1 MVADG
6 VAPKITQT
14 EEGATYDAMMK
25 KDTAQVPL
33 TGSAQDIHNF
43 IRGCEHHPG
52 AWVTV
57 NGEVRL
63 FYMKISRKHCK
74 ID

>member
-6 VAPKITQT
+6 VAPKIIQP

-25 KDTAQVPL
+25 KDVAKVPL
-33 TGSAQDIHNF
+33 TGSAQEIHNF

-57 NGEVRL
+57 NGEVIL
-63 FYMKISRKHCK
+63 FFVTINQSIHTDM
-74 ID
+74 